1 MKFFDP
7 SFDHKSFEVLQ
18 LVEGMDVETKIVNG
32 TIELDPLASTKH
44 IYVILLINRL
54 WKNAS
59 APS

>member
-1 MKFFDP
+1 
-7 SFDHKSFEVLQ
+7 
-18 LVEGMDVETKIVNG
+18 
-32 TIELDPLASTKH
+32 LASTKH

>member
-54 WKNAS
+54 
-59 APS
+59 